1 MNLALMSHDRRKEL
15 MVQFCIAYCGIL
27 SKHTVCA
34 TNTTGKLVAE
44 ATGLPVNLFLSH
56 EHGGIQQIGARIAY
70 NEIDMVLFFT
80 EPQSDD
86 LDDDVRYIRKL
97 CDQYNIPL
105 ATNVATAEML
115 ILGLERGD
123 LDWRDIVSPK
133 TAPFRLVRIKG
144 WEVLAARMTCASSG
158 TTPRRGRPAASMASS
173 MVVLSRRISLGWMR
187 FITKWMVSML
197 RPNSVTVRC
206 ASRRAEESL
215 VETTTARSAPQEARR
230 KPEPRP
236 AGESMST

>member
-123 LDWRDIVSPK
+123 LDWRDIVSPN
-133 TAPFRLVRIKG
+133 TAPVR
-144 WEVLAARMTCASSG
+144 V
-158 TTPRRGRPAASMASS
+158 
-173 MVVLSRRISLGWMR
+173 
-187 FITKWMVSML
+187 
-197 RPNSVTVRC
+197 
-206 ASRRAEESL
+206 
-215 VETTTARSAPQEARR
+215 
-230 KPEPRP
+230 
-236 AGESMST
+236 

>member
-123 LDWRDIVSPK
+123 LVWRDIVSPK
-133 TAPFRLVRIKG
+133 TAPFRV
-144 WEVLAARMTCASSG
+144 
-158 TTPRRGRPAASMASS
+158 
-173 MVVLSRRISLGWMR
+173 
-187 FITKWMVSML
+187 
-197 RPNSVTVRC
+197 
-206 ASRRAEESL
+206 
-215 VETTTARSAPQEARR
+215 
-230 KPEPRP
+230 
-236 AGESMST
+236 

>member
-56 EHGGIQQIGARIAY
+56 EHSGIQQIGARIAY

-133 TAPFRLVRIKG
+133 TAPFRV
-144 WEVLAARMTCASSG
+144 
-158 TTPRRGRPAASMASS
+158 
-173 MVVLSRRISLGWMR
+173 
-187 FITKWMVSML
+187 
-197 RPNSVTVRC
+197 
-206 ASRRAEESL
+206 
-215 VETTTARSAPQEARR
+215 
-230 KPEPRP
+230 
-236 AGESMST
+236 

>member
-34 TNTTGKLVAE
+34 TNTTGKRVAE
-44 ATGLPVNLFLSH
+44 ATILPVNLFLAH

-133 TAPFRLVRIKG
+133 TAPFRV
-144 WEVLAARMTCASSG
+144 
-158 TTPRRGRPAASMASS
+158 
-173 MVVLSRRISLGWMR
+173 
-187 FITKWMVSML
+187 
-197 RPNSVTVRC
+197 
-206 ASRRAEESL
+206 
-215 VETTTARSAPQEARR
+215 
-230 KPEPRP
+230 
-236 AGESMST
+236 